1 MMRYKEKKAEDNIE
15 EKLKKNKRRTS
26 TKETKKE
33 MLNEK

>member
-1 MMRYKEKKAEDNIE
+1 MRYKEKKAEDNIE